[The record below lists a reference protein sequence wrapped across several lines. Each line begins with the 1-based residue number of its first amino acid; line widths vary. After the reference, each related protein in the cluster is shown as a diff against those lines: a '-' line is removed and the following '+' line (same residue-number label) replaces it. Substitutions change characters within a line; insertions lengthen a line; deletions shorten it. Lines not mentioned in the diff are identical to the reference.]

1 MADWL
6 ALMAFKVCACRLRHW
21 ESACVDFCGNWIEYF
36 HAQSNVSYGSF
47 HPIPVIQFS
56 VYLFFNLRF
65 YRSRRRRR
73 ILLNFTAQFIMA
85 ILNRWTGKRAS
96 PSTATASATMK
107 PALQRTGSVAVMP
120 LWALLFGGCCLTQ
133 CWSAAEAAIS
143 NRGKCFRICF
153 QFIAGSATSEREALH
168 KWIRKKSANATR
180 VPYDFLPSLLERWTT
195 EHFRHDFSWMFFSTK
210 HMLGNLYEN
219 VLMVRWMVCRY
230 ASPVLMYYSIIN
242 KNDRIIIYNISR
254 VNFGWHRRQTKTT
267 NWYIPTFPHSVSHR
281 SC

>member
-1 MADWL
+1 MHNRMFRMDP
-6 ALMAFKVCACRLRHW
+6 
-21 ESACVDFCGNWIEYF
+21 S
-36 HAQSNVSYGSF
+36 
-47 HPIPVIQFS
+47 IQFLSFNS
-56 VYLFFNLRF
+56 VFFFNLRF

-73 ILLNFTAQFIMA
+73 RRILSNFTAQFIMA

-168 KWIRKKSANATR
+168 K
-180 VPYDFLPSLLERWTT
+180 
-195 EHFRHDFSWMFFSTK
+195 
-210 HMLGNLYEN
+210 
-219 VLMVRWMVCRY
+219 
-230 ASPVLMYYSIIN
+230 
-242 KNDRIIIYNISR
+242 
-254 VNFGWHRRQTKTT
+254 
-267 NWYIPTFPHSVSHR
+267 
-281 SC
+281 